1 MIERGVALAVLF
13 VSGAYLAYALPL
25 SRGTAARPGP
35 GFFPLAVGVF
45 ACVVALV
52 WVVLAFRQGPARSRA
67 PAEEGGEDMGPAAP
81 GARWRV
87 TATAGTLVGFCLLLP
102 WAGYPF
108 VAFLFVT
115 LTLQQ
120 LGARWAMALASG
132 LVSATASYY
141 LFAVLLDVPLPRG
154 VLFD

>member
-1 MIERGVALAVLF
+1 MIERVVALAVLF
-13 VSGAYLAYALPL
+13 ASGAYLAYALPL

-45 ACVVALV
+45 ACLVALV
-52 WVVLAFRQGPARSRA
+52 WVVLALRGPTRSRA
-67 PAEEGGEDMGPAAP
+67 LAEEGGEDLGPAAP
-81 GARWRV
+81 GARRRV
-87 TATAGTLVGFCLLLP
+87 AATAGALVGFCLLLP
-102 WAGYPF
+102 WAGYPL
-108 VAFLFVT
+108 ASFLFAA

-120 LGARWAMALASG
+120 LGARWATALAAG
-132 LVSATASYY
+132 LVSSAASYY